1 MQINLTQS
9 EIVVALK
16 NYISQQGINLYGK
29 EVSITFT
36 AGRKES
42 GISAAMDI
50 EDTDLPQFGEAE
62 PATLEL
68 VRSIPTELLV
78 QASSI
83 TVVQDNTAGRKLNIN
98 EDNTLSGVVPVDSEP
113 VEEAE
118 PAPKTTSLFG

>member
-16 NYISQQGINLYGK
+16 NYISEQGINLYDK
-29 EVSITFT
+29 EVSISFT

-50 EDTDLPQFGEAE
+50 EDIDLPQFGEAE

-68 VRSIPTELLV
+68 VRSIPTELL
-78 QASSI
+78 I
-83 TVVQDNTAGRKLNIN
+83 DNPSEEAK
-98 EDNTLSGVVPVDSEP
+98 EEEPEP
-113 VEEAE
+113 VEEV
-118 PAPKTTSLFG
+118 PTKTTSLFG

>member
-29 EVSITFT
+29 EVSISFT

-50 EDTDLPQFGEAE
+50 EDIDLPQFGEAE

-78 QASSI
+78 DTTSEE
-83 TVVQDNTAGRKLNIN
+83 VK
-98 EDNTLSGVVPVDSEP
+98 EEEPEP
-113 VEEAE
+113 VEEA
-118 PAPKTTSLFG
+118 PTKTTSLFG

>member
-29 EVSITFT
+29 EVSISFT

-50 EDTDLPQFGEAE
+50 EDIDLPQFGEAE

-68 VRSIPTELLV
+68 VRSIPTELL
-78 QASSI
+78 
-83 TVVQDNTAGRKLNIN
+83 N
-98 EDNTLSGVVPVDSEP
+98 PVDLGTATAQSIEEEPEP
-113 VEEAE
+113 VEEVST
-118 PAPKTTSLFG
+118 KTTSLFG

>member
-16 NYISQQGINLYGK
+16 NYISQQGINLYSK
-29 EVSITFT
+29 EVSISFT

-50 EDTDLPQFGEAE
+50 EDIDLPQFGEAE

-68 VRSIPTELLV
+68 VRSIPAELLV
-78 QASSI
+78 DTTSEE
-83 TVVQDNTAGRKLNIN
+83 VK
-98 EDNTLSGVVPVDSEP
+98 EEEPEP
-113 VEEAE
+113 VEEA
-118 PAPKTTSLFG
+118 PTKTTSLFG

>member
-29 EVSITFT
+29 EVSISFT

-50 EDTDLPQFGEAE
+50 EDIDLPQFGEAE

-68 VRSIPTELLV
+68 VRSIPTELL
-78 QASSI
+78 I
-83 TVVQDNTAGRKLNIN
+83 DNTSEEAK
-98 EDNTLSGVVPVDSEP
+98 EEEPEP
-113 VEEAE
+113 VEEV
-118 PAPKTTSLFG
+118 PTKTTSLFG

>member
-1 MQINLTQS
+1 LQINLTQS

-29 EVSITFT
+29 EVSISFT

-50 EDTDLPQFGEAE
+50 EDIDLPQFGEAE

-78 QASSI
+78 DTTSEE
-83 TVVQDNTAGRKLNIN
+83 VK
-98 EDNTLSGVVPVDSEP
+98 EEEPEP
-113 VEEAE
+113 VEEA
-118 PAPKTTSLFG
+118 PTKTTSLFG

>member
-1 MQINLTQS
+1 MQISLTQS

-16 NYISQQGINLYGK
+16 NYISQQGINLYDK

-50 EDTDLPQFGEAE
+50 EDIDLPQFGEAE

-68 VRSIPTELLV
+68 VRSIPAELL
-78 QASSI
+78 A
-83 TVVQDNTAGRKLNIN
+83 VQDNMVALANDLTGIK
-98 EDNTLSGVVPVDSEP
+98 EEPEP
-113 VEEAE
+113 VEEVSI
-118 PAPKTTSLFG
+118 KTTSLFG